1 MRSRVSG
8 GSASGGLALLALVVG
23 FVSAAPVLPTSAHTS
38 SPSLRLDRRIKTRP
52 FVRSNV
58 WIRDNEGS
66 AYVRKDRSLWLA
78 DDNGRALYE
87 VNPNTGALKRVI
99 RRAALESAPRFGGG
113 RAAGENRVRDLES
126 LAYNA
131 SSDTLLA
138 FSGSCCSWSV
148 RPTAFRLT
156 RARGKLR
163 VESYQP
169 LRKGTDFTGAAWNRS
184 DRKLYVGDGKW
195 FRSYRYPANAVGP
208 RSTVTNLGG
217 ILGLGFSRTG
227 EDAFVV
233 TRAEKLI
240 RVDWDRRRIV
250 AGWTFD
256 LTRFGIKDSRGVE
269 RIRRRFFIS
278 DGYDG
283 RSRTDPVK
291 YAVYVLRLA

>member
-1 MRSRVSG
+1 MRGRVSG
-8 GSASGGLALLALVVG
+8 GSASGGVAVLALVVG
-23 FVSAAPVLPTSAHTS
+23 LVSAAPVLPSLAQTS
-38 SPSLRLDRRIKTRP
+38 SPSLRLDRRIRTRP

-66 AYVRKDRSLWLA
+66 AYVRRDRSLWLA
-78 DDNGRALYE
+78 DDNGGALYE
-87 VNPNTGALKRVI
+87 VNPTTGALKRVI
-99 RRAALESAPRFGGG
+99 RRAAFESAPRFGGG

-126 LAYNA
+126 LAYDA
-131 SSDTLLA
+131 SKDALYA
-138 FSGSCCSWSV
+138 FSGSCCRWSV

-169 LRKGTDFTGAAWNRS
+169 LRKGTDFTGAAWNRG
-184 DRKLYVGDGKW
+184 DRRLYVGFGRS
-195 FRSYRYPANAVGP
+195 FRSYRYRANAVGP
-208 RSTVTNLGG
+208 RSTVRNLGG
-217 ILGLGFSRTG
+217 ILGLGFSRSG

-250 AGWTFD
+250 TGWTLD

-269 RIRRRFFIS
+269 RIRGRFFIS

-291 YAVYVLRLA
+291 YAVYVLSLR